1 MPLRYTITVQAKDEY
16 NASKEGNFT
25 VTLADDRNDNYAE
38 LERIRIVAKINAG
51 ESLFVN
57 FELEDEV
64 TLAIKGLGSSLE
76 SSGITDGVQDPF
88 FDVYSSGGVSI
99 ASNDDWE
106 SGQFASIL
114 QEKGEV
120 PSSNYEPA
128 DMLTLQQ
135 GSYTVVLGAW
145 GSAGSVAIE
154 IVNLYPDNAGKIVS
168 VNTTG
173 RVTVV
178 GYLISR

>member
-1 MPLRYTITVQAKDEY
+1 M
-16 NASKEGNFT
+16 
-25 VTLADDRNDNYAE
+25 
-38 LERIRIVAKINAG
+38 
-51 ESLFVN
+51 
-57 FELEDEV
+57 
-64 TLAIKGLGSSLE
+64 
-76 SSGITDGVQDPF
+76 QDPF

-145 GSAGSVAIE
+145 GSAGSVA
-154 IVNLYPDNAGKIVS
+154 LK
-168 VNTTG
+168 
-173 RVTVV
+173 
-178 GYLISR
+178 